1 MRKAT
6 RILINNRIDYG
17 IWMAIGLAIVF
28 IGWIFYR
35 LLIKK
40 DLSENLNSLYL
51 GLFFI
56 AIWVLFYFLLLNIFK
71 ILSYNGYTTAEV
83 EKSELIMP

>member
-1 MRKAT
+1 ME
-6 RILINNRIDYG
+6 Y
-17 IWMAIGLAIVF
+17 MAIGLAIVF

-51 GLFFI
+51 DYFFI

-71 ILSYNGYTTAEV
+71 NSKL
-83 EKSELIMP
+83 